1 MYACI
6 SMYRMWNSQVG
17 WLGNLSWDKLISQ
30 VLVFEF
36 SYINPL
42 WKPSFCYI
50 NYFREGVF
58 RIRTNGQLW
67 DTSSSILFRHS
78 FVLSYWESQ
87 AQVRHNKYVLKETT
101 LRALLFSSGNSGS
114 QGLFWLTGPLKQCM
128 SVMIYS
134 HPNLSEELIEQTEVK
149 SRWYRANSLLIYSIW
164 RCFHRS
170 PLLTLQENFNFF
182 ICCWAFKVQLR
193 KNRARLVAG
202 Y

>member
-1 MYACI
+1 MYAFLCTEL
-6 SMYRMWNSQVG
+6 WNSQVW

-36 SYINPL
+36 SYFNPL
-42 WKPSFCYI
+42 WKPSFCYT

-58 RIRTNGQLW
+58 RIRINGQLQ
-67 DTSSSILFRHS
+67 DTSRSILFRHS

-114 QGLFWLTGPLKQCM
+114 QGLFWLAGPLKHSACQ
-128 SVMIYS
+128 SWFIPTPPYLKS
-134 HPNLSEELIEQTEVK
+134 SLSKLRSQADETEPTASLYTASGGASIEVHWWLFRKILI
-149 SRWYRANSLLIYSIW
+149 
-164 RCFHRS
+164 
-170 PLLTLQENFNFF
+170 F
-182 ICCWAFKVQLR
+182 ICCWAFKIQLR
-193 KNRARLVAG
+193 KNRARMVAG